1 VNINITKVLK
11 MEENFNIDEAKA
23 ALEKQ
28 INDLK
33 NKEYSDWDSLQ
44 ITLVLKDESK
54 GNIRMMRQDMEAM
67 ANLHGQSRSEIIEMM
82 IQTLEEEYKNQTEP
96 K

>member
-1 VNINITKVLK
+1 

-28 INDLK
+28 INEIK

-44 ITLVLKDESK
+44 ITLVEKEEGK
-54 GNIRMMRQDMEAM
+54 ATVRMMRQDMEAM
-67 ANLHGQSRSEIIEMM
+67 ANLHGQSRGEIIEMM

>member
-1 VNINITKVLK
+1 

-28 INDLK
+28 INELK

-54 GNIRMMRQDMEAM
+54 ANIRMMRQDVEAM
-67 ANLHGQSRSEIIEMM
+67 ANLHGQSRGEIIEMM
-82 IQTLEEEYKNQTEP
+82 IQALEEEYKNQAEP